1 MNLLGGCVKWQTK
14 SDDVGVEVLEEFDI
28 QTTKVVQIW
37 MRFKVECSRLI
48 FGQLT
53 NLFSETAGR
62 VAYRLKEWNGV
73 NAKQLLPPNTT
84 SPALEIPSRCRKYDS
99 KHQVGLLREPSPGVF
114 GQGWK
119 L

>member
-53 NLFSETAGR
+53 NLFSETASRYLLVPGWLSR
-62 VAYRLKEWNGV
+62 ETGFLLK
-73 NAKQLLPPNTT
+73 
-84 SPALEIPSRCRKYDS
+84 R
-99 KHQVGLLREPSPGVF
+99 
-114 GQGWK
+114 
-119 L
+119 